1 MCPFVPFQWR
11 YVLHNQILTEMLK
24 NDQDFNS
31 VIGQLIFDVI
41 TIFLSNFL
49 FDFGDVVIGCVVSL
63 EVAMLL

>member
-1 MCPFVPFQWR
+1 
-11 YVLHNQILTEMLK
+11 MLK

>member
-1 MCPFVPFQWR
+1 
-11 YVLHNQILTEMLK
+11 MLK

-31 VIGQLIFDVI
+31 VIGQLIFDV